1 LTKLSRYD
9 IITIEKEITQQKEIK
24 NMNKTL
30 VFDMD
35 GTIANLYGVENWLA
49 DLRSFNPR
57 PYIIAEPMYDMEVL
71 KTLLETLKEDGWT
84 IVVTS
89 WLSKGST
96 KAYDKEVRKAKL
108 EWLEKYQFPF
118 DEIHLVK
125 YGTTKANCTRKL
137 GGYQI
142 LVDDN
147 ETVRNGWNLGST
159 INANND
165 IVSELMMLLAN
176 EI

>member
-1 LTKLSRYD
+1 ME
-9 IITIEKEITQQKEIK
+9 EKI
-24 NMNKTL
+24 L

-35 GTIANLYGVENWLA
+35 GTIADFYGVNGWLEY
-49 DLRSFNPR
+49 LNESNPT
-57 PYIIAEPMYDMEVL
+57 PYIIAEPLYDMVVL
-71 KTLLETLKEDGWT
+71 TSVLNILKAKGWK

-89 WLSKGST
+89 WLAKDST
-96 KAYDKEVRKAKL
+96 KDFDKEVRQAKR
-108 EWLEKYQFPF
+108 EWLEEYNFPF

-147 ETVRNGWNLGST
+147 EQVRNGWNLGAT
-159 INANND
+159 INANENILD
-165 IVSELMMLLAN
+165 KLIDLLVA
-176 EI
+176 EF

>member
-1 LTKLSRYD
+1 MTKV
-9 IITIEKEITQQKEIK
+9 
-24 NMNKTL
+24 L

-35 GTIANLYGVENWLA
+35 GTIANLYEVENWLS
-49 DLRSFNPR
+49 DLRSENPR
-57 PYIIAEPMYDMEVL
+57 PYEIAKPMYDMEILADILNLL
-71 KTLLETLKEDGWT
+71 KSQGWR
-84 IVVTS
+84 IAVTS
-89 WLSKGST
+89 WLSKEST
-96 KAYDKEVRKAKL
+96 KQYDEMVRKAKR

-147 ETVRNGWNLGST
+147 ETVRKGWTLGET
-159 INANND
+159 INANENILEKLVD
-165 IVSELMMLLAN
+165 LLLT
-176 EI
+176 E

>member
-1 LTKLSRYD
+1 MKETKV
-9 IITIEKEITQQKEIK
+9 
-24 NMNKTL
+24 L

-35 GTIANLYGVENWLA
+35 GTIADLYGVNGWLE
-49 DLRSFNPR
+49 DLRSENPS
-57 PYIIAEPMYDMEVL
+57 PYRVAKPMYDMETLGYILEIL
-71 KTLLETLKEDGWT
+71 KAQGWR

-89 WLSKGST
+89 WLAKEST
-96 KAYDKEVRKAKL
+96 REYDEMVRRAKR
-108 EWLEKYQFPF
+108 EWLARYYFPV

-147 ETVRNGWNLGST
+147 ETVRKGWTLGET
-159 INANND
+159 INANENILEKLVD
-165 IVSELMMLLAN
+165 LLCQDL
-176 EI
+176 